1 MPFHS
6 LMSFGDYFHLTIN
19 KAEAEII
26 RQIYKWYLEE
36 GYGTAK
42 IANMLNEKGLKS
54 KKRVTEYFV
63 KEFQRIYK
71 AKDENLEY
79 AALLQAQLAKLK
91 KSRERYME
99 MYTDDLI
106 SREELNEK
114 IGGMRKE
121 MERLEN
127 NLKLVSYQLTKR
139 EQVEEILK
147 NTFQKIEDIADI
159 RQMTN
164 AQLKRILQKIEVDK
178 SGNIE
183 ISLNPL
189 GEGGLDESVL
199 INDDRTFSCNRL

>member
-1 MPFHS
+1 
-6 LMSFGDYFHLTIN
+6 MSFGDYFHLTIN

>member
-1 MPFHS
+1 
-6 LMSFGDYFHLTIN
+6 
-19 KAEAEII
+19 
-26 RQIYKWYLEE
+26 
-36 GYGTAK
+36 
-42 IANMLNEKGLKS
+42 
-54 KKRVTEYFV
+54 
-63 KEFQRIYK
+63 
-71 AKDENLEY
+71 
-79 AALLQAQLAKLK
+79 
-91 KSRERYME
+91 ME

-127 NLKLVSYQLTKR
+127 NLKLVSYHLTKG

-183 ISLNPL
+183 IS
-189 GEGGLDESVL
+189 
-199 INDDRTFSCNRL
+199 

>member
-6 LMSFGDYFHLTIN
+6 LMSFGDYFHLTID

-36 GYGTAK
+36 GYGATQ

-127 NLKLVSYQLTKR
+127 NLRLVSYHLTKG

-189 GEGGLDESVL
+189 GDGGLDESVL
-199 INDDRTFSCNRL
+199 INDDHTLSCNRL

>member
-1 MPFHS
+1 M
-6 LMSFGDYFHLTIN
+6 
-19 KAEAEII
+19 
-26 RQIYKWYLEE
+26 
-36 GYGTAK
+36 
-42 IANMLNEKGLKS
+42 
-54 KKRVTEYFV
+54 

-127 NLKLVSYQLTKR
+127 NLKLVSYHLTKG
-139 EQVEEILK
+139 EPVEEILK

-178 SGNIE
+178 FGNIE
-183 ISLNPL
+183 ILLNPL
-189 GEGGLDESVL
+189 GEVGLDESVL
-199 INDDRTFSCNRL
+199 INDDHTLSCNSPVKVFYYTLRNKRLPIFLQKILVYFSEGGEYYLV